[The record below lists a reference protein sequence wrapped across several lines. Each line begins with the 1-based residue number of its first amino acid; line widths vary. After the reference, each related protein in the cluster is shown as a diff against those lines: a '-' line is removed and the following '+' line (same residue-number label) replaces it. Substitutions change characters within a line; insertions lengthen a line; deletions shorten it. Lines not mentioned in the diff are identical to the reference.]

1 MCHPPHSVHIVEQI
15 LADFRAGRESR
26 AAFWITVRGRFVHIE
41 YLALRAPDG
50 HAGAA
55 VDEPVAARAGGSDT
69 AVPPPLALRPRRDY
83 TRAHARLAPIRIG
96 VPPVTL
102 LHEAKRFALR
112 HHAGL
117 ERGNASG
124 EPVVAHLAEV
134 ATYVAH
140 EVGDDRGAETLVAAA
155 WLHDVVE
162 DTAVTIDDLREA
174 FGEAVA
180 AIVEGLTDPPD
191 FAAMPMAARK
201 RRQAARVSDEAPEVR
216 LVKLAD
222 QVANIRSVVEDP
234 PIAWS
239 AEDCRAYLDGAAA
252 VAAACG
258 GVSPRLAAWARR
270 HHERGIAR
278 YGGEGRGAAAPA
290 VEPPAVDREPPAVDR
305 EPPAVDREPPAVDPA
320 ADGHWCD
327 GIDTVLLR
335 VHDLDAAA
343 AWYETKLGL
352 PRTFADPGERL
363 VVFGVGGA
371 TSLTLWALKPG
382 EVPPSADAARPFPIF
397 RVPDARRAWSWLRR
411 RGVAVGELAAANGV
425 TSFQF
430 RDPDGNVLEACQ
442 VG

>member
-1 MCHPPHSVHIVEQI
+1 M
-15 LADFRAGRESR
+15 
-26 AAFWITVRGRFVHIE
+26 
-41 YLALRAPDG
+41 
-50 HAGAA
+50 
-55 VDEPVAARAGGSDT
+55 
-69 AVPPPLALRPRRDY
+69 
-83 TRAHARLAPIRIG
+83 
-96 VPPVTL
+96 TL

-140 EVGDDRGAETLVAAA
+140 EVADGGAETLMAAA

-162 DTAVTIDDLREA
+162 DSAATIDDVRRE

-180 AIVEGLTDPPD
+180 AIVAGLTDPPD

-201 RRQAARVSDEAPEVR
+201 GRQAARVADASSDVR

-239 AEDCRAYLDGAAA
+239 AEDCLAYLDGAAA
-252 VAAACG
+252 VAAACAE
-258 GVSPRLAAWARR
+258 VSPRLADWARR

-278 YGGEGRGAAAPA
+278 YGGEGRATEASA
-290 VEPPAVDREPPAVDR
+290 VEPL
-305 EPPAVDREPPAVDPA
+305 AVDPA
-320 ADGHWCD
+320 ADGRWCD

-335 VHDLDAAA
+335 VHDLDTAA
-343 AWYETKLGL
+343 AWYETRLGL
-352 PRTFADPGERL
+352 ARTFADPAERL
-363 VVFGVGGA
+363 VVLDVGGA
-371 TSLTLWALKPG
+371 TSLTLWALKRG
-382 EVPPSADAARPFPIF
+382 EVPVPAEAARPFPIF
-397 RVPDARRAWSWLRR
+397 RVSDARAAWSRLRD

>member
-1 MCHPPHSVHIVEQI
+1 M
-15 LADFRAGRESR
+15 
-26 AAFWITVRGRFVHIE
+26 
-41 YLALRAPDG
+41 
-50 HAGAA
+50 
-55 VDEPVAARAGGSDT
+55 
-69 AVPPPLALRPRRDY
+69 
-83 TRAHARLAPIRIG
+83 
-96 VPPVTL
+96 TL

-140 EVGDDRGAETLVAAA
+140 EVADGGAETLMAAA

-162 DTAVTIDDLREA
+162 DSAATIDDVRRE

-180 AIVEGLTDPPD
+180 AIVAGLTDPPD

-201 RRQAARVSDEAPEVR
+201 GRQAARVADASSDVR

-239 AEDCRAYLDGAAA
+239 AEDCLATWTERRRSRRRAA
-252 VAAACG
+252 VSRRG
-258 GVSPRLAAWARR
+258 SPA
-270 HHERGIAR
+270 
-278 YGGEGRGAAAPA
+278 GRGATTSAGSRATAARGG
-290 VEPPAVDREPPAVDR
+290 PPRRPPSNR
-305 EPPAVDREPPAVDPA
+305 CPSLAVDPA
-320 ADGHWCD
+320 ADGRWCD

-343 AWYETKLGL
+343 AWYETRLGL
-352 PRTFADPGERL
+352 ARTFADPAERL
-363 VVFGVGGA
+363 VVLDVGGA
-371 TSLTLWALKPG
+371 TSLTLWALKRG
-382 EVPPSADAARPFPIF
+382 EVPAPAEAARPFPIF
-397 RVPDARRAWSWLRR
+397 RVSDARAAWSRLRD

>member
-1 MCHPPHSVHIVEQI
+1 M
-15 LADFRAGRESR
+15 
-26 AAFWITVRGRFVHIE
+26 
-41 YLALRAPDG
+41 
-50 HAGAA
+50 
-55 VDEPVAARAGGSDT
+55 
-69 AVPPPLALRPRRDY
+69 
-83 TRAHARLAPIRIG
+83 
-96 VPPVTL
+96 TL

-140 EVGDDRGAETLVAAA
+140 EVADGGAETLMAAA

-162 DTAVTIDDLREA
+162 DSAATIDDVRRE

-180 AIVEGLTDPPD
+180 AIVAGLTDPPD

-201 RRQAARVSDEAPEVR
+201 GRQAARVADASSDVR

-239 AEDCRAYLDGAAA
+239 AEDCLVYLHGAAA

-258 GVSPRLAAWARR
+258 GVSPRLAGWARR

-278 YGGEGRGAAAPA
+278 YGGEGRATEASA
-290 VEPPAVDREPPAVDR
+290 VEPLPVDPL
-305 EPPAVDREPPAVDPA
+305 AVDPA
-320 ADGHWCD
+320 ADGRWCD

-335 VHDLDAAA
+335 VQDLDAAA

-352 PRTFADPGERL
+352 TRTFADPGERL
-363 VVFGVGGA
+363 VVYGVGGA
-371 TSLTLWALKPG
+371 TSLTLWALRPG
-382 EVPPSADAARPFPIF
+382 EVPAPAEAARPFPIF
-397 RVPDARRAWSWLRR
+397 RVSDARAAWSRLRG

-430 RDPDGNVLEACQ
+430 RDPDGNALEACQ